1 MKATVEEIERTDDA
15 MIYIIRGH
23 KVMLDQD
30 LARIYGV
37 TTARLN
43 EQVKRNLSRF
53 PPDFMFQLTE
63 NEFGLLMS
71 QIATSKKGRGGRRK
85 MPYAFTEHGAVMLA
99 SVLNSPVAVNA
110 SIAVVKAFVRLREM
124 LATSKELAAKLSELE
139 ERYDGQ
145 FAVVFDAIRQ
155 LMGPPREPRKQ
166 VGYRRSVE
174 EEPV

>member
-1 MKATVEEIERTDDA
+1 
-15 MIYIIRGH
+15 MIYVIRGH

-37 TTARLN
+37 TTSRLN
-43 EQVKRNLSRF
+43 EQVKRNISRF
-53 PPDFMFQLTE
+53 PPEFMFQLTE
-63 NEFGLLMS
+63 NEYASLIS

-85 MPYAFTEHGAVMLA
+85 MPYVFSEHGAVMLA

-124 LATSKELAAKLSELE
+124 LASSRELAAKLNELE

-155 LMGPPREPRKQ
+155 LMDPPREPRKT
-166 VGYRRSVE
+166 VGYRRSFE
-174 EEPV
+174 EEAA

>member
-1 MKATVEEIERTDDA
+1 

>member
-1 MKATVEEIERTDDA
+1 
-15 MIYIIRGH
+15 
-23 KVMLDQD
+23 
-30 LARIYGV
+30 
-37 TTARLN
+37 
-43 EQVKRNLSRF
+43 
-53 PPDFMFQLTE
+53 
-63 NEFGLLMS
+63 
-71 QIATSKKGRGGRRK
+71 

>member
-1 MKATVEEIERTDDA
+1 

-30 LARIYGV
+30 LARVYGV

-43 EQVKRNLSRF
+43 EQVKRNISRF

-63 NEFGLLMS
+63 NEFAFLMS
-71 QIATSKKGRGGRRK
+71 QFATSKKGRGGRRK

-155 LMGPPREPRKQ
+155 LMDPPREPRKQ
-166 VGYRRSVE
+166 VGYRRSAE
-174 EEPV
+174 KELA